1 MRAVRVEALLFIEV
15 MTLFF
20 KLFSSNGGFFL
31 LCNHR
36 KLRKDQNA
44 AKILLHLCAS
54 LLCVLVVFVA
64 GVERSGV
71 SENACRIVA
80 ALIHYFLLVA
90 FLWMLI
96 EAYFMYQAFVKVFR
110 DYGDYVM
117 WKCAAIGWGE
127 SFVHVIATSSDWFEK
142 PHAT

>member
-1 MRAVRVEALLFIEV
+1 M
-15 MTLFF
+15 
-20 KLFSSNGGFFL
+20 
-31 LCNHR
+31 
-36 KLRKDQNA
+36 
-44 AKILLHLCAS
+44 
-54 LLCVLVVFVA
+54 FVA

-71 SENACRIVA
+71 SEDACRIVA

-127 SFVHVIATSSDWFEK
+127 SFVHVIDLVVVSNILEWFSLQILIGVKKNSGHLINQPK
-142 PHAT
+142 PFIRWRTDIFSRFLSPTCICLEF